1 MDLDRAIKA
10 SVGLGLI
17 FNGVGL
23 NKYVKNLEMDNCS
36 KVNLHM
42 GLSAMVLAGVLKTY
56 RALRC

>member
-17 FNGVGL
+17 FNGIGL
-23 NKYVKNLEMDNCS
+23 NKYVKDLEMDSCS

-42 GLSAMVLAGVLKTY
+42 GLSAMVLTGVLKTY
-56 RALRC
+56 RALKS